1 MVKEIAEECE
11 WVIRK
16 GKPEDVDAI
25 VHLEEITFP
34 FPWSRESIRH
44 DMEENPLAVIL
55 VAEWKGD
62 FAGYMDVWR
71 IAGEGQLN
79 NIAVMPAARGHGIG
93 GKLMQEMMDYLQK
106 QGDVEISLEVRASN
120 EAAIHLYQKL
130 GFEEIGRREKYYLDN
145 GEDALLMRRTLRP
158 EKE

>member
-16 GKPEDVDAI
+16 GKSEDVDAI

-79 NIAVMPAARGHGIG
+79 NIAVMPAARSHGIG
-93 GKLMQEMMDYLQK
+93 GMLMREMMDYLQK
-106 QGDVEISLEVRASN
+106 QGDEEISLEVRVSN
-120 EAAIHLYQKL
+120 AAAIHLYQKL

-145 GEDALLMRRTLRP
+145 GEDALLMRRALRP